1 MQAIQVKY
9 INPTNSRGARI
20 KATCAAGSV
29 TIPYPYELSG
39 IEVYREAAQT
49 LCNKLGWIA
58 PLYHRMVGGKLP
70 DGSYSFV
77 FVTKDQE

>member
-1 MQAIQVKY
+1 MQAIHVKY
-9 INPTNSRGARI
+9 LYPTNTRGTRI
-20 KATCAAGSV
+20 KATCAGVSV

-39 IEVYREAAQT
+39 MDVYREAAQT

-58 PLYHRMVGGKLP
+58 PTYPRIVGGKLP

-77 FVTKDQE
+77 FVTADQE